1 MKKRILSALT
11 AIAIM
16 FSMVYSLNIGALAFS
31 NELAETQSATISVPE
46 TWGNP
51 GDNVEIDI
59 RIADNPG
66 ILGATITVSWD
77 ERLTLIS
84 DASGAVFGEMTYTPP
99 SKYIASGTNF
109 LWFGNEV
116 NSVFDGVILKLVF
129 CVDEDVQNND
139 ILPIKVSYINGE
151 IVDSKKKSVTVNIND
166 GAIRAITYIPGD
178 VNGDGRVNML
188 DLVKL
193 SQYISDGCVTDPEG
207 YNAVVVSEAC
217 DVDSNGRI
225 NILDLIKLSQ
235 YNSDGCVTD
244 PKGYNV
250 VLNPAKLPECVHS
263 HMEKVEARTPTCTEA
278 GNSEY
283 WHCTKCGKYFADA
296 DGNNEINESDTVL
309 SATGHRYSKAWSFN
323 EEYHWHSATCGHTV
337 TNDYSKHDF
346 DEKNTCSVCGYAK
359 PIEDYKDLYLKY
371 SEIGKTVNLITAS
384 DFEVAPGAKRLF
396 TNDIYNIR
404 LDLYDSGKQVSEG
417 LSYSSFEAFAEE
429 YALNVGAKVSFG
441 SRKDKNNRFMTNKLP
456 SIDLSAALGY
466 ETKKASETS
475 EYIYSWNY
483 ILGGTRVDI
492 AEFQNREKLA
502 GMLSP
507 EFVSDALKV
516 RNGEISAAD
525 FVKAWGTHVITSGIY
540 GAKLNVNY
548 FEVSNHVSDYSSY
561 KANLDAKFNKRFLK
575 TGLDIEATVDTSGI
589 STSTEKDTLKWLS
602 INGVAKNTF
611 VCSSLDDLVSSYKT
625 WQSNFEKDVAGNSV
639 LVDIGDSGLCC
650 IWYLLDDS
658 FDDVKEILDDYM
670 YSQCSDLYEQYVS
683 KINGLK
689 LKDDVTFDKET
700 GTLEINFATYQ
711 KQGNIEGF
719 NSDSY
724 VTYDSEKK
732 MLTIMP
738 YYNGNQIKSIIIN
751 GAYKTLDS
759 AGQSIDTLI
768 QDVSIA
774 LASGNWYSGLQF
786 ELRNV
791 GLVGS
796 GSAPVIDLTAFG
808 GANLL
813 TITCSGVSEII
824 AHDGMSG
831 GAGQSALTGNN
842 ILICSYSADDA
853 LTLKGGNGAAGVN
866 YGDNGSNGGTG
877 IIADNITVDMTGT
890 LNVYGGNGGNGAAG
904 ENGRDGYN
912 GGNSFWWS
920 SNNGESGHDGG
931 RGGDGGT
938 GNLAVRS
945 KSQILVI
952 NGTVR
957 MYGGSSGNSGNG
969 GNGGSGGNGSTA
981 GAVGATGGRG
991 GDAGRGGNS
1000 GDVTVGAPSS
1010 NCGYIISGNSG
1021 ATVTSVIGDAGNIG
1035 TPGNAGNVGSGGG
1048 NGGWWGAHAGAAGSP
1063 ASNGSDGR
1071 IIYDVTTAGVYNNA
1085 DNGNV
1090 THSIE
1095 NGMLKIT
1102 VSGEAAPGLGGF
1114 VQSTSSAPYKVFYH
1128 TIVAKVPVGYKL
1140 EHASNAIGDGA
1151 HFEWMTSN
1159 SGTGEFETYVYR
1171 TTCGSTGTFNDFGYV
1186 YLYADDYTTVIYPV
1200 EWYVSYANITE

>member
-1 MKKRILSALT
+1 MNKRVVRFVSSLLLICLLFSYNITLCAFAIDEAADSLKT
-11 AIAIM
+11 ATVIVDSTY
-16 FSMVYSLNIGALAFS
+16 SMPSSFVDVIVHLK
-31 NELAETQSATISVPE
+31 
-46 TWGNP
+46 
-51 GDNVEIDI
+51 
-59 RIADNPG
+59 DNPG
-66 ILGATITVSWD
+66 I
-77 ERLTLIS
+77 
-84 DASGAVFGEMTYTPP
+84 SGAKITLSYSDKLHLESVKQGVALSELYYTPG
-99 SKYIASGTNF
+99 GTLETNCSF
-109 LWFGNEV
+109 VWDSEV
-116 NSVFDGVILKLVF
+116 GCSYSTGVLLKLTFKVADDAEINSTLDVKITYQPGDF
-129 CVDEDVQNND
+129 SDEQNDD
-139 ILPIKVSYINGE
+139 II
-151 IVDSKKKSVTVNIND
+151 VNITN
-166 GAIRAITYIPGD
+166 GSILVINYIPGD
-178 VNGDGRVNML
+178 VNGDGVVDPKDTRFLRRYIAGRYNITINELAADVNN
-188 DLVKL
+188 D
-193 SQYISDGCVTDPEG
+193 
-207 YNAVVVSEAC
+207 
-217 DVDSNGRI
+217 GRI
-225 NILDLIKLSQ
+225 NPKDTRLLRQ
-235 YNSDGCVTD
+235 YIAGNYGVT
-244 PKGYNV
+244 
-250 VLNPAKLPECVHS
+250 LLPSTPVCVH
-263 HMEKVEARTPTCTEA
+263 EIEYKEAVAATCTEA

-296 DGNNEINESDTVL
+296 DGNKEINESDTVL
-309 SATGHRYSKAWSFN
+309 SATGHTYSKAWSFN

-507 EFVSDALKV
+507 EFVSDALNV

-561 KANLDAKFNKRFLK
+561 KANLDAKLSMRFKK
-575 TGLDIEATVDTSGI
+575 TGLDVEATVDTSGI

-670 YSQCSDLYEQYVS
+670 YSQCSDLYAEYAS
-683 KINGLK
+683 KINNLK
-689 LKDDVTFDKET
+689 IRDDVSFDKET
-700 GTLEINFATYQ
+700 GTLELNFAPYQ
-711 KQGNIEGF
+711 KQGNIKGF

-759 AGQSIDTLI
+759 AGQSIDTKI

-774 LASGNWYSGLQF
+774 LASGNWYSSLQF

-796 GSAPVIDLTAFG
+796 GSAPVIDLTTFG

-853 LTLKGGNGAAGVN
+853 LTLKGGKGAAGVN
-866 YGDNGSNGGTG
+866 YGDNGGNGGNG
-877 IIADNITVDMTGT
+877 FIADNITVDMTGT

-904 ENGRDGYN
+904 ENGRGGYN

-1000 GDVTVGAPSS
+1000 GDVTVGAPST

-1114 VQSTSSAPYKVFYH
+1114 VQSTSSTPYKVFYH

>member
-309 SATGHRYSKAWSFN
+309 SATGHTYSKAWSFN

-507 EFVSDALKV
+507 EFVSDALNV

-670 YSQCSDLYEQYVS
+670 YSQCSDLYAEYAS
-683 KINGLK
+683 KINNLK
-689 LKDDVTFDKET
+689 MRDDVSFDKET
-700 GTLEINFATYQ
+700 GTLELNFAPYQ
-711 KQGNIEGF
+711 KQGNLSGF
-719 NSDSY
+719 KSDSY
-724 VTYDSEKK
+724 VAYREIKEETQDTKSTNAIIEI
-732 MLTIMP
+732 TP
-738 YYNGNQIKSIIIN
+738 YYNNEQVKRIVIN
-751 GAYKTLDS
+751 GAYGLFDS
-759 AGQSIDTLI
+759 AGQKIDKAIDTSIKLLQGDWYDDLKI
-768 QDVSIA
+768 QLSNVAIA
-774 LASGNWYSGLQF
+774 GSEDYSAIDFTAVKNSNPLTVICIGNN
-786 ELRNV
+786 EIV
-791 GLVGS
+791 GHR
-796 GSAPVIDLTAFG
+796 AFG
-808 GANLL
+808 SKKAQAALVANNIVLKSNSTTGSLILYGGFGRFKEWDSDKGGDGA
-813 TITCSGVSEII
+813 
-824 AHDGMSG
+824 
-831 GAGQSALTGNN
+831 SAL
-842 ILICSYSADDA
+842 
-853 LTLKGGNGAAGVN
+853 
-866 YGDNGSNGGTG
+866 
-877 IIADNITVDMTGT
+877 IANNITVDMAGT
-890 LNVYGGNGGNGAAG
+890 LSAY
-904 ENGRDGYN
+904 
-912 GGNSFWWS
+912 
-920 SNNGESGHDGG
+920 
-931 RGGDGGT
+931 GGDGGKGADGTNGTDGT
-938 GNLAVRS
+938 GENGGKGVNGGAGNYAVHS
-945 KSQILVI
+945 ESQIVVK
-952 NGTVR
+952 NGTVNL
-957 MYGGSSGNSGNG
+957 YGGASGNS
-969 GNGGSGGNGSTA
+969 GSGGNGGKGTT
-981 GAVGATGGRG
+981 GTKNGWMWGKGGTGGTGGRG
-991 GDAGRGGNS
+991 GDS
-1000 GDVTVGAPSS
+1000 GDVMQGSPAT
-1010 NCGYIISGNSG
+1010 NCGYIISDNCT
-1021 ATVTSVIGDAGNIG
+1021 ATVYCEIGK
-1035 TPGNAGNVGSGGG
+1035 TGNVGGPGKGGA
-1048 NGGWWGAHAGAAGSP
+1048 GGDG
-1063 ASNGSDGR
+1063 GSDGGWVGASYGDPGSPGSGGSYGR
-1071 IIYDVTTAGVYNNA
+1071 VLYDVTTAGVYNNA

-1090 THSIE
+1090 THSVE

-1186 YLYADDYTTVIYPV
+1186 YLYADDYTTVSYPV